1 MRNWSC
7 KQRTRPQSGS
17 MFVGGVVL
25 SGRVNMSNWK
35 SIRSRFRLLCTEPV
49 RDLTCFSLTC
59 SLGRIKFM
67 ELRYYWRHLI
77 QRKALNITIVWINSW
92 RWIDFM
98 QFYLNDCFDFS
109 FLFFFSLLIIE
120 SFEKF
125 GKLIL
130 KYWKYIHSIY
140 HQYMWQFWVHNIL

>member
-77 QRKALNITIVWINSW
+77 QRKALNITIVWINSR

-109 FLFFFSLLIIE
+109 FLFFFSFNDWKFWKIWKIN
-120 SFEKF
+120 FE
-125 GKLIL
+125 IL
-130 KYWKYIHSIY
+130 EIYTFNSSSIY
-140 HQYMWQFWVHNIL
+140 VTILST

>member
-35 SIRSRFRLLCTEPV
+35 SIRSRFRLLCTKPV

-77 QRKALNITIVWINSW
+77 QRKALNITIVWINSR

-98 QFYLNDCFDFS
+98 QFYLNDCFDFP
-109 FLFFFSLLIIE
+109 FLFFFSFNDWKFWKIWKIN
-120 SFEKF
+120 FE
-125 GKLIL
+125 IL
-130 KYWKYIHSIY
+130 EIY
-140 HQYMWQFWVHNIL
+140 AFNSSSMYVTILST

>member
-59 SLGRIKFM
+59 LLGRIKFM

-77 QRKALNITIVWINSW
+77 QSKALNITIVWINSR

-109 FLFFFSLLIIE
+109 FLFFFSFNDSKFWKIWKVNFEILEIYAFNSLSMYVII
-120 SFEKF
+120 
-125 GKLIL
+125 L
-130 KYWKYIHSIY
+130 SI
-140 HQYMWQFWVHNIL
+140 